1 MDEDQAGLRRRDF
14 FSGAGAFTVATLGAA
29 AVAAQPVAGGPAR
42 SVAKADGL
50 DLAMTHFAEVVRRFS
65 DEFASLGAPGTEID
79 RAEGYRLFM
88 RYLTIGIDASVQF
101 GDPAFP
107 AFYQATRDGVR
118 KLAGDSPEQLYD
130 KAAVSASYDYEITGN
145 MRETE
150 LIEFTLY
157 SGSLNSGSAKRR
169 LIASLTDEHLV
180 TDQDGNFTVRLNK
193 SAKGPNQL
201 PMADDA
207 SSLLVRRYL
216 RDPWKDRPRPL
227 IIRRT
232 SGAPTL
238 PALTS
243 DQMSQAIEK
252 AADFAL
258 WNVRTWAKWVT
269 QDRDGKVNRFAGFND
284 TGDIY
289 TPAGHRYLSG
299 YWRLQ
304 SGEALLI
311 GFVPPVGK
319 YWSIVPMNFWMESLE
334 WRFGNSVF
342 ASSFRNAPGKDGFVR
357 LALAETNP
365 NLPGVCWLETL
376 GHNEGPIS
384 FRLARHHGPMP
395 QVECKVIPVA
405 KAGI

>member
-1 MDEDQAGLRRRDF
+1 MDEDQAGLHRRDF
-14 FSGAGAFTVATLGAA
+14 FSSAGAFTVATLGAA
-29 AVAAQPVAGGPAR
+29 AAAAQPAAGSIARPVAQ
-42 SVAKADGL
+42 ADGL
-50 DLAMTHFAEVVRRFS
+50 DLAMGHFAEVVRRFS
-65 DEFASLGAPGTEID
+65 AEFASLGAPGTEID
-79 RAEGYRLFM
+79 RAEGYRLFL
-88 RYLTIGIDASVQF
+88 RYLTIGIDGSVQF

-130 KAAVSASYDYEITGN
+130 KATVSADYDYEISGN

-157 SGSLNSGSAKRR
+157 SGALNNGSAKRR

-193 SAKGPNQL
+193 SAQGPNQL

-227 IIRRT
+227 MIRRT
-232 SGAPTL
+232 SGTPTL

-304 SGEALLI
+304 PGEALLI
-311 GFVPPVGK
+311 EFVPPAGK

-334 WRFGNSVF
+334 WRFGNNVF
-342 ASSFRNAPGKDGFVR
+342 ASSFRNAPCKDGFVR

-376 GHNEGPIS
+376 GHSEGPVS

-395 QVECKVIPVA
+395 QIECKVIPVA
-405 KAGI
+405 KARI